1 MEPMKIKI
9 SFLLM
14 CIAAI
19 TIAQPDYLNKEQ
31 FEKFRTKRWMVAN
44 WQIHQL
50 ADSGALVVRLKSNK
64 KAIDILKK
72 ENRLK
77 SAKEIENQTYNEN
90 KIIVRAFYKHYNFSK
105 LYFIYDYSSD
115 SLRKGY
121 RQGFFL
127 DSNLQ
132 RNSNIQMKENF
143 YLLAERDDVVQSSI
157 GFVPESEAKKITETG
172 PPVKQAAIVIKNK
185 YGHQL
190 KDPFPYYVKGTNLSK
205 YDMYVQKLVKNLKKF
220 KEKNP
225 RIDYPDFILPFLY

>member
-1 MEPMKIKI
+1 M
-9 SFLLM
+9 F
-14 CIAAI
+14 IAAC
-19 TIAQPDYLNKEQ
+19 TIAQSDYLNKEQ
-31 FEKFRTKRWMVAN
+31 FEKFRTKRWLVAN
-44 WQIHQL
+44 WQINQL

-72 ENRLK
+72 ENRLNA
-77 SAKEIENQTYNEN
+77 AKQIEIQTYNEN
-90 KIIVRAFYKHYNFSK
+90 KMMVRSFYKHYNFSK

-115 SLRKGY
+115 SLLKGY

-132 RNSNIQMKENF
+132 RNRNIQMKEKF
-143 YLLAERDDVVQSSI
+143 YLLAERDYVVQSSI
-157 GFVPESEAKKITETG
+157 GFVTEADAKKITETG
-172 PPVKQAAIVIKNK
+172 APIKQVAIIIKNK

-205 YDMYVQKLVKNLKKF
+205 YDIYVQKLVKKLKKF

-225 RIDYPDFILPFLY
+225 RTDYPEFVLPFLY